1 MAEIKISALSSATT
15 PLAGTEVVPIV
26 QGGVT
31 KKVTTQD
38 IADLGG
44 GGGATIYLNKTRG
57 TENNTSSF
65 VISSSVLID
74 TTNESFFRI
83 ASEVIRFQKTAIGGT
98 TSVGFRFYLNTT
110 NSLTGAK
117 QIANAADNSTINST
131 SQLTNGW
138 GGSSGIMQREYF
150 LSNNYAFDIG
160 AGANAATFMLRT
172 YFSAANSIYPES
184 AVPTSAASIIYPQW
198 TSLPSQMYL
207 IVATNSAATDT
218 FGVCRSIKIE
228 KF

>member
-1 MAEIKISALSSATT
+1 MAEVKISELSSGTT
-15 PLAGTEVVPIV
+15 LDGTEVVPIV
-26 QGGVT
+26 QDGATV
-31 KKVTTQD
+31 KVTTQD

-44 GGGATIYLNKTRG
+44 GGGGATVYLNKTRG
-57 TENNTSSF
+57 TENNTASF
-65 VISSSVLID
+65 VISSSILID

-83 ASEVIRFQKTAIGGT
+83 AAEVIRFQKTTIGGS

-117 QIANAADNSTINST
+117 QIANVSDNSSINT
-131 SQLTNGW
+131 ASQLSNGW
-138 GGSSGIMQREYF
+138 GGSSGIIQREYF
-150 LSNNYAFDIG
+150 LANNYAFDIG
-160 AGANAATFMLRT
+160 YGANAATFMLKT
-172 YFSAANSIYPES
+172 YNSAANAIYPES
-184 AVPTSAASIIYPQW
+184 AVPTSAASIFYPQW
-198 TSLPSQMYL
+198 TLLPSQMYF